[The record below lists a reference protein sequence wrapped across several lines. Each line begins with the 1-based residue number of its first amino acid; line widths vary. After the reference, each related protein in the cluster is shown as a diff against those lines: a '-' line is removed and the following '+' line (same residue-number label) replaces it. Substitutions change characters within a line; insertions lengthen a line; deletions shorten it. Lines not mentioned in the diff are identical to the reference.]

1 MLLHRCL
8 HCFAA
13 NACEVRFDKK
23 GRPYTVCKVCWA
35 KAFFQSLDSLRG
47 AAIVPQLVEA
57 AMVLRETDPD
67 YARRFDEKI
76 VTMVR
81 WVHDNS
87 RPAAGVKP
95 TPLNDASLSVPFE
108 LEAKLG

>member
-1 MLLHRCL
+1 
-8 HCFAA
+8 
-13 NACEVRFDKK
+13 
-23 GRPYTVCKVCWA
+23 
-35 KAFFQSLDSLRG
+35 
-47 AAIVPQLVEA
+47 
-57 AMVLRETDPD
+57 MVLRETDPD